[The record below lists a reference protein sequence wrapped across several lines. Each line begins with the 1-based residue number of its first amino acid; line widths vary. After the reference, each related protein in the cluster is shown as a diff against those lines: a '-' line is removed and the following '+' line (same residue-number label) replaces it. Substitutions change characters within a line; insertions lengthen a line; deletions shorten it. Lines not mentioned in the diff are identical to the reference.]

1 MPDVRSPGFWA
12 HLISYASAAVR
23 DANATGDEK
32 RKRDARLYIFTA
44 NRDYAKPRL
53 P

>member
-1 MPDVRSPGFWA
+1 MPDARSPGFWA

-23 DANATGDEK
+23 DANTTGDEK
-32 RKRDARLYIFTA
+32 RKRDARLYIRISR
-44 NRDYAKPRL
+44 NDYARPRL